1 IGAKHQE
8 LREKQARGLVDYA
21 TGAIGSVHDMDDDE
35 MDPNYA
41 RVNHFREQ
49 GTSANVF
56 RSPSPPR
63 AGTLAYPRG
72 GRPLSPDRD
81 HLEGLYAKVNKPYH
95 PPALADS
102 FSKWKGE
109 YWFKTFFRCSD

>member
-8 LREKQARGLVDYA
+8 LREKQARGLADY
-21 TGAIGSVHDMDDDE
+21 TTSAIGSVHDMDDDE

-41 RVNHFREQ
+41 RVNHFRDPC
-49 GTSANVF
+49 TSASIY

-63 AGTLAYPRG
+63 PGPLGYPRDS
-72 GRPLSPDRD
+72 RPLSPERD

-95 PPALADS
+95 PPAPAD
-102 FSKWKGE
+102 
-109 YWFKTFFRCSD
+109 

>member
-1 IGAKHQE
+1 MSVTSSTFFRIGAKHQE

-21 TGAIGSVHDMDDDE
+21 TGTIGSLHDMDDDE

-41 RVNHFREQ
+41 RVNHFREPCA
-49 GTSANVF
+49 SANVY

-63 AGTLAYPRG
+63 AGPLVYPRD
-72 GRPLSPDRD
+72 GRPLSPERD

-95 PPALADS
+95 PPVPVD
-102 FSKWKGE
+102 
-109 YWFKTFFRCSD
+109 R

>member
-1 IGAKHQE
+1 MLPLSSLFFRTGGKHQE
-8 LREKQARGLVDYA
+8 LREKQAGGLVDYVA
-21 TGAIGSVHDMDDDE
+21 GAIGPVHDMDDDE

-41 RVNHFREQ
+41 RVNHFREPC
-49 GTSANVF
+49 TSANVF

-63 AGTLAYPRG
+63 AGPLAYPRD

-95 PPALADS
+95 PPALTD
-102 FSKWKGE
+102 
-109 YWFKTFFRCSD
+109 R